1 MSSNFRADKLEE
13 AIHDY
18 DIYLDDDIKWDN
30 EKMIKKLGDFFIS
43 LKPDKYS
50 WGARYVQSLG
60 TPMLCRHL
68 KEDIKHFTNVSTPT
82 ESDAYIAENKVNGF
96 RCIATY
102 SPENGFEF
110 FSRRESSADFLN
122 GNFTDKFLFI
132 NNGFISEPKDY
143 VNSFN
148 YRFVIDGELIV
159 ESSAEEATS
168 TIEVSIEDYIQGVL
182 GSTPERARAFQR
194 DGHRLK
200 MIVFDV
206 LYFEKKPTVPPQW
219 VPKYE
224 YRERE
229 LTPEAIQWV
238 EEHYKNYLMSAGFVL
253 GTGKAKKL
261 YQYLYTLKD
270 SFKYDMRRYP
280 FCKRRELRGKIVK
293 FLRSKQLPFF
303 EVDYEDTFK
312 TAFTD
317 TILREGGE
325 GSILKNKYAPYISG
339 MRSSRSHRAAM
350 KVKQSIANML
360 SSDQNLIEDFD
371 VFITG
376 ANPPKSE
383 RIVDMIGSLSCSV
396 YIKKEDGTLK
406 EHEIANV
413 SGINH
418 EWKRKL
424 AKVNSE
430 TGVIELNPEYK
441 DKVISINGLAL
452 TGSNLKFQ
460 HATLKTK
467 GALEFKAKNPS
478 ECTWDEATLK
488 EMALIRGK

>member
-1 MSSNFRADKLEE
+1 MSSNFRSDKLEE

-18 DIYLDDDIKWDN
+18 DIYLEDDIKWDN
-30 EKMIKKLGDFFIS
+30 EKMIKRLGDFFIS
-43 LKPDKYS
+43 LSPSKYS
-50 WGARYVQSLG
+50 WGAKYVQSLG

-68 KEDIKHFTNVSTPT
+68 KEDLKHFKGMPSPT
-82 ESDAYIAENKVNGF
+82 ESEAYIAENKVNGF
-96 RCIATY
+96 RCVACY
-102 SPENGFEF
+102 SPEKGFEF

-132 NNGFISEPKDY
+132 NNGLISEPKDY
-143 VNSFN
+143 KNAFN

-159 ESSAEEATS
+159 ESSEMDGPS
-168 TIEVSIEDYIQGVL
+168 TMEVSIEDYIQGVL
-182 GSTPERARAFQR
+182 GSSPERARAFQK

-206 LYFEKKPTVPPQW
+206 LYFEKNPAIPATW
-219 VPKYE
+219 TPKYE

-229 LTPEAIQWV
+229 LTSEAIQWV
-238 EEHYKNYLMSAGFVL
+238 EEHFSDYLKSAGFVI
-253 GTGKAKKL
+253 GSGKAKKL

-270 SFKYDMRRYP
+270 TYKYDIRKYP
-280 FCKRRELRGKIVK
+280 FYKRRQLRGSIVK
-293 FLRSKQLPFF
+293 FLRAQNLPFF
-303 EVDYEDTFK
+303 EVEYEDTFK

-360 SSDQNLIEDFD
+360 NSDDRVVEDFD

-383 RIVDMIGSLSCSV
+383 RITDMIGSLSCSI
-396 YIKKEDGTLK
+396 YIKDDEGNVR

-418 EWKRKL
+418 EWKRRL
-424 AKVNSE
+424 AQVNTE
-430 TGVIELNPEYK
+430 TGKIELNPEYK

-460 HATLKTK
+460 HATLKTR
-467 GALEFKAKNPS
+467 GVIEFKAKNPT
-478 ECTWDEATLK
+478 ECTWDESTLK

>member
-1 MSSNFRADKLEE
+1 MSSNFRSDKLEE

-18 DIYLDDDIKWDN
+18 DIYLEDDIKWDN
-30 EKMIKKLGDFFIS
+30 EKMIKRLGDFFIS
-43 LKPDKYS
+43 LTPDKYS

-68 KEDIKHFTNVSTPT
+68 KEDIKHFKNIPSPT
-82 ESDAYIAENKVNGF
+82 ESEAYIAENKVNGF
-96 RCIATY
+96 RCVACY
-102 SPENGFEF
+102 SPEKGFEF
-110 FSRRESSADFLN
+110 FSRRESSSDFLN

-132 NNGFISEPKDY
+132 NNGLISEPHDY

-159 ESSAEEATS
+159 ESSEMGESLTM
-168 TIEVSIEDYIQGVL
+168 EVSIEDYIQGVL
-182 GSTPERARAFQR
+182 GSSPERAKAFQR
-194 DGHRLK
+194 DGHKLK

-206 LYFEKKPTVPPQW
+206 LYFEKSPAVPAEWTPR
-219 VPKYE
+219 YE

-238 EEHYKNYLMSAGFVL
+238 EKHFESYLKSAGFML

-270 SFKYDMRRYP
+270 TYKYDIRKYP
-280 FCKRRELRGKIVK
+280 FYKRRQLRGNIVN
-293 FLRSKQLPFF
+293 FLRSKNLPFF
-303 EVDYEDTFK
+303 EVEYEDTFK

-360 SSDQNLIEDFD
+360 NTDEKVVEDFD

-383 RIVDMIGSLSCSV
+383 RITDMIGSLSCSI
-396 YIKKEDGTLK
+396 YIKDDEGNVR

-413 SGINH
+413 SGISH
-418 EWKRKL
+418 EWKRRL
-424 AKVNSE
+424 AYVNVD
-430 TGVIELNPEYK
+430 TGKIELNPEYK

-452 TGSNLKFQ
+452 TGTNLKFQ
-460 HATLKTK
+460 HATLKTR
-467 GALEFKAKNPS
+467 GTIEFKAKNPT
-478 ECTWDEATLK
+478 ECTWDEATLR
-488 EMALIRGK
+488 EMAIIRGK